1 MALVVN
7 TNVPSMTS
15 QRYLMES
22 RREMETSMERLS
34 SGKRINSAADD
45 AAGSAIAGRMDT
57 QIKGLSMAI
66 RNANDGISLTQTA
79 EGAMDEVTDMLQ
91 RMRELSL
98 QSVHGVNNDS
108 DRAALDAEVQA
119 LKAEIDRIAE
129 TTTFNNQKILNGT
142 YDNLFQIGKDA
153 GDTLKISIGNVGTS
167 ALGLAAGVGTVADP
181 TNTLISGRVTEL
193 TGVSFS
199 TGDIVINGAAVDGL
213 ATADDISDLAS
224 KITSSVDNVTA
235 TGFNTVVAKSAGDG
249 VVTAGQVA
257 IKINS
262 IGAVGDADYQVSRE
276 VQIDASASM
285 SELVANINKAF
296 IDGEV
301 TASVNGDGK
310 LVLSNNTGSTISIAD
325 ESGTDAAY
333 DGGTGFLVDTDAV
346 TATVSYA
353 ASTVSTGFLKLTS
366 SDETSISIDIGN
378 TQLSSPG
385 AVTDLNNLGFQRIIE
400 DPAGSPY
407 QLIGAELTTDGFTA
421 GATIGRSSTTLQ
433 ADVTIN
439 GVEIYDATLSANS
452 TTFQGKL
459 DLINAFSDETDV
471 VASAYYEKSFDMS
484 NMRFVATRNV
494 AVNGTN
500 VAYGADLATF
510 ATNLNAATATT
521 GLTATVSGTNLI
533 LSGEGVQNVTLTDQD
548 FALSD
553 TVQVRDARPS
563 EDTGEMSVFLSIGT
577 ADVTAGRTFK
587 LDISSTTDGVIHT
600 TATAAS
606 YTYTVLANE
615 SAADV
620 ASAFR
625 DLIHTNIIANGTVD
639 TADYGNLV
647 SASAAQLAFFTP
659 AHVGSATITLSV
671 VQVTADFQAFSGDVA
686 GIASIRLSASN
697 NAPISIE
704 LGEASTEKHHG
715 LKEMNVG
722 DSTWDTNAATNVV
735 GTTTANTVAGM
746 SVASS
751 AAAQSAITALDA
763 ALQQISD
770 ARSSLGATE
779 NRLTH
784 TVDNLSNVVENTA
797 ASQSRI
803 LDADFAVEAAQLA
816 RAQVLQQAGT
826 AMLAQANAAP
836 QNVLS
841 LLG

>member
-7 TNVPSMTS
+7 TNVPSISS

-45 AAGSAIAGRMDT
+45 AAGSAISGRMDT
-57 QIKGLSMAI
+57 QIKGLNMAI

-98 QSVHGVNNDS
+98 QAVHGVNNDT

-119 LKAEIDRIAE
+119 LKAEIDRISD
-129 TTTFNNQKILNGT
+129 TTTFNNQKILNGS
-142 YDNLFQIGKDA
+142 YDQLFQIGKDS
-153 GDTLKISIGNVGTS
+153 GDTLKISIGDIGTS
-167 ALGLAAGVGTVADP
+167 SLGLAAGSGTVADP
-181 TNTLISGRVTEL
+181 TNTLISARVTEM
-193 TGVSFS
+193 TDVAFT
-199 TGDIVINGAAVDGL
+199 TGDIVINGAQVDGMVS
-213 ATADDISDLAS
+213 ADDISDLAT
-224 KITSSVDNVTA
+224 KITTSVANVTA
-235 TGFNTVVAKSAGDG
+235 SGFNTVVAKVAGSGSISAN
-249 VVTAGQVA
+249 QVA
-257 IKINS
+257 IKVNS
-262 IGAVGDADYQVSRE
+262 IGSVGDADYQVARE
-276 VQIDASASM
+276 VQIDASSSM
-285 SELVANINKAF
+285 DELVANINKAF

-325 ESGTDAAY
+325 ESGTDGAY
-333 DGGTGFLVDTDAV
+333 DGGTGFIVDTDAI
-346 TATVSYA
+346 TAAIGYA
-353 ASTVSTGFLKLTS
+353 SGTVSTGFVKLTS
-366 SDETSISIDIGN
+366 TDNTSISVDVGN
-378 TQLSSPG
+378 SQLALPG
-385 AVTDLNNLGFQRIIE
+385 AVSDLTNLGFQRIIE
-400 DPAGSPY
+400 DPTGNPY
-407 QLIGAELTTDGFTA
+407 QVIGGQLTTDGFTA

-433 ADVTIN
+433 ADLTIN
-439 GVEIYDATLSANS
+439 NVEIYDATLSAAS

-484 NMRFVATRNV
+484 NMRFVATRQV

-500 VAYGADLATF
+500 VNYGADLAAF
-510 ATNLNAATATT
+510 ATNLNTATATT
-521 GLTATVSGTNLI
+521 GLTATVSGTNLV
-533 LSGEGVQNVTLTDQD
+533 LAGEGVQNVTLTDQD
-548 FALSD
+548 FSLSD
-553 TVQVRDARPS
+553 TVQVRDARS
-563 EDTGEMSVFLSIGT
+563 DDAGGLSVFLSIGT

-587 LDISSTTDGVIHT
+587 LDISATTGGTIHS
-600 TATAAS
+600 AGEAAS
-606 YTYTVLANE
+606 FTYTVLTDQ
-615 SAADV
+615 SATDV
-620 ASAFR
+620 AKAFR
-625 DLIHTNIIANGTVD
+625 DLIHINMTQKGIPGATE
-639 TADYGNLV
+639 DYGNFV

-659 AHVGSATITLSV
+659 ALVGSATITLSV

-686 GIASIRLSASN
+686 DVASIRLSASN
-697 NAPISIE
+697 NAPISVE
-704 LGEASTEKHHG
+704 LGEGSTEGHHG
-715 LKEMNVG
+715 LKELNVG
-722 DSTWDTNAATNVV
+722 DSTFDVNAPTNLV

-746 SVASS
+746 SVATS
-751 AAAQSAITALDA
+751 AGAQSAITALDA
-763 ALQQISD
+763 ALQQIAD
-770 ARSSLGATE
+770 ARASLGATE

-803 LDADFAVEAAQLA
+803 LDADFAAEAAQLA

>member
-7 TNVPSMTS
+7 TNVPSISS

-45 AAGSAIAGRMDT
+45 AAGSAISGRMDT
-57 QIKGLSMAI
+57 QIKGLNMAI

-98 QSVHGVNNDS
+98 QAVHGVNNDT

-119 LKAEIDRIAE
+119 LKAEIDRIAD
-129 TTTFNNQKILNGT
+129 TTTFNNQKILNGS
-142 YDNLFQIGKDA
+142 YDQLFQIGKDS
-153 GDTLKISIGNVGTS
+153 GDTFKISIGDIGTS
-167 ALGLAAGVGTVADP
+167 SLGLAAGSGTVADP
-181 TNTLISGRVTEL
+181 TNTLISARVTEM
-193 TGVSFS
+193 TNVAFS
-199 TGDIVINGAAVDGL
+199 TGDIVINGAQVDGMVS
-213 ATADDISDLAS
+213 ADDISDLAT
-224 KITSSVDNVTA
+224 KITTSVANVTA
-235 TGFNTVVAKSAGDG
+235 SGFNTVVAKVAGSGSISAN
-249 VVTAGQVA
+249 QVA
-257 IKINS
+257 IKVNS
-262 IGAVGDADYQVSRE
+262 IGSVGDADYQVARE
-276 VQIDASASM
+276 VQIDASSSM
-285 SELVANINKAF
+285 DELVANINKAF

-325 ESGTDAAY
+325 ESGTDGAY
-333 DGGTGFLVDTDAV
+333 DGGTGFIVDTDAI
-346 TATVSYA
+346 TAAITYA
-353 ASTVSTGFLKLTS
+353 SGTVSTGFVKLTS
-366 SDETSISIDIGN
+366 TDDTSISVDVGN
-378 TQLSSPG
+378 SQLASPG
-385 AVTDLNNLGFQRIIE
+385 AVSDLTNLGFQRIIE
-400 DPAGSPY
+400 DPTGNPY
-407 QLIGAELTTDGFTA
+407 QVIGGQLTTDGFTA
-421 GATIGRSSTTLQ
+421 AATIGRSSTTLQ
-433 ADVTIN
+433 ADLTIN
-439 GVEIYDATLSANS
+439 NVEIYDATLSAAS

-484 NMRFVATRNV
+484 NMRFVATRQV

-500 VAYGADLATF
+500 VAYGADLAAF
-510 ATNLNAATATT
+510 ETNLNAATATT

-548 FALSD
+548 FSLSD
-553 TVQVRDARPS
+553 TVQVRDARAS
-563 EDTGEMSVFLSIGT
+563 EDTGELSVFLSIGT

-587 LDISSTTDGVIHT
+587 LDISSTTDGVIHS
-600 TATAAS
+600 TATAS
-606 YTYTVLANE
+606 SFTYTVLADQ

-625 DLIHTNIIANGTVD
+625 DLIHTNIIANGAVD

-647 SASAAQLAFFTP
+647 SASAAQLAFFSP

-686 GIASIRLSASN
+686 DIASIRLSASN
-697 NAPISIE
+697 NAPISVE
-704 LGEASTEKHHG
+704 LGEGSTEGHHG
-715 LKEMNVG
+715 LKELNVG
-722 DSTWDTNAATNVV
+722 DSTFDANAPTNLV

-746 SVASS
+746 SVATS
-751 AAAQSAITALDA
+751 AGAQSAITALDA

-770 ARSSLGATE
+770 ARASLGATE

-803 LDADFAVEAAQLA
+803 LDADFAAEAAQLA